1 MIEFT
6 EKDGTLIFSVRV
18 IPRSSRSEIV
28 GEYDGALKVK
38 LNSPPVDG
46 AANAELIKLLAKEFG
61 VAPSQVEILNG
72 QASRSKQIK
81 VLGAKTNAL
90 PDIFSRQGR

>member
-1 MIEFT
+1 MIEFV
-6 EKDGTLIFSVRV
+6 EKDSALIFSVRV

-46 AANAELIKLLAKEFG
+46 AANAELVKLLAKEFG
-61 VAPSQVEILNG
+61 VSKSQVEILSGNT
-72 QASRSKQIK
+72 SKQKQVRISGSNK
-81 VLGAKTNAL
+81 NAL
-90 PDIFSRQGR
+90 SDIFSRLQQ